1 MRIRSLLVFVLFFA
15 TFLFAA
21 TPTLIVGVVLE
32 SETDLPVKN
41 AAITY
46 VSGKKLGETDSDGRF
61 ELTVDSRNAILLFKK
76 DGFDSVQVELQD
88 FADLYDMVVTMQT
101 GFDDIGDILE

>member
-1 MRIRSLLVFVLFFA
+1 MRLRSLLVFVLLLA

-41 AAITY
+41 AVITY
-46 VSGKKLGETDSDGRF
+46 VSGKKLGETDSDGCKNG
-61 ELTVDSRNAILLFKK
+61 SKK
-76 DGFDSVQVELQD
+76 RCQICACSLRYRKIQD
-88 FADLYDMVVTMQT
+88 ECQDLY
-101 GFDDIGDILE
+101 